1 MSYPILNT
9 VLLEGHIRSYK
20 GEWILETHDRKL
32 YKIADLF
39 DRFEGKE
46 ARLIVA
52 EIADVQE
59 LQTVYQGQ
67 HATTDEEREEEG

>member
-1 MSYPILNT
+1 MSHPILNT
-9 VLLEGHIRSYK
+9 VLLEGNIRSYK

-32 YKIADLF
+32 YKVTDLF

-46 ARLIVA
+46 VRLIVA

-59 LQTVYQGQ
+59 LQTIYQG
-67 HATTDEEREEEG
+67 HNATTDEEREEES

>member
-1 MSYPILNT
+1 MSNRILNT
-9 VLLEGHIRSYK
+9 VLLEGHIRDYQ

-32 YKIADLF
+32 YKVADLF

-46 ARLIVA
+46 VRLIVA

-59 LQTVYQGQ
+59 LRTIYEGQ
-67 HATTDEEREEEG
+67 NASTDEEREEEG